1 MAGYGEYDN
10 HMPMQMIKTVVMF
23 SRTHVTQG
31 DEPDVFDHPHLR
43 HAESPDS
50 SH

>member
-10 HMPMQMIKTVVMF
+10 HMPMHMIKTVVMF

-31 DEPDVFDHPHLR
+31 DEPDRFRPPAPEARRVT
-43 HAESPDS
+43 
-50 SH
+50 